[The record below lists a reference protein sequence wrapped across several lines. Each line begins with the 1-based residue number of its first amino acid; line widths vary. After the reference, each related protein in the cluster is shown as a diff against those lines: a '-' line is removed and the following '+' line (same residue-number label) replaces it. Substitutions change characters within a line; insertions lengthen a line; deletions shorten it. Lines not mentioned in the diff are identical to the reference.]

1 MDKPDERILKMLKKH
16 HVLTLATSLNNQPW
30 CASCFYAWMSTEN
43 AFVFTTDET
52 TRHGQESLENKKVAA
67 NIYLETKVIGK
78 IRGVQ
83 VAGIIEKPEGDLLE
97 RVRRRYL
104 KRFPYARLMET
115 TMWVLRPNILKMT
128 DNRLGFGKKLIWENN
143 KGSEIQ

>member
-1 MDKPDERILKMLKKH
+1 MQKPDDRILKMLQKH
-16 HVLTLATSLNNQPW
+16 HVLTLATSVKDQPW
-30 CASCFYAWMSTEN
+30 CASCFYAWMNTEN

-52 TRHGQESLENKKVAA
+52 TRHGRESLANQKVAA
-67 NIYLETKVIGK
+67 NIYLETKVVGK

-83 VAGIIEKPEGDLLE
+83 VSGVIEKPEGELLD
-97 RVRRRYL
+97 RVRKRYL

-115 TMWVLRPNILKMT
+115 TMWILRPNILKMT